1 MKKLTCCKEFEYFLL
16 EHNANLII
24 NYRKDD
30 DEKVY
35 TSPATPTLINPLMGA
50 IMRRDEN
57 LREALMRSNK
67 AVTTSLINDE
77 NTPITNL
84 SISYVNGGQLIGDKY
99 RVNISFDLDLT
110 TIGQYVEGDNVVIE
124 SFLLMLTKVNF
135 SAFKPAQNIYT
146 ASDETVQKDAF
157 TYMPIKVP
165 VDSHYIKRNGAINP
179 FFENIILSFSVD
191 DFVKHNPSIPFSTIM
206 KMKALCLG
214 REASEDLIQ
223 AYYDTNDVTIL
234 PNCSEAFD
242 EVVSNMIADAY
253 EW

>member
-1 MKKLTCCKEFEYFLL
+1 MRKLTCCEEFELFLL

-35 TSPATPTLINPLMGA
+35 TSPATPPLADPLMGA
-50 IMRRDEN
+50 IMKRDEK
-57 LREALMRSNK
+57 LRETLMKINE
-67 AVTTSLINDE
+67 AGTTRLLNGE

-124 SFLLMLTKVNF
+124 SFLLLLTKVNF

-146 ASDETVQKDAF
+146 ESDESVSRDAF

-165 VDSHYIKRNGAINP
+165 VDSYYIKRNGAINP
-179 FFENIILSFSVD
+179 FLENIILSFSVD
-191 DFVKHNPSIPFSTIM
+191 DFVKYNPSIPFSTIM

-223 AYYDTNDVTIL
+223 AYHDTNDVTIL

-242 EVVSNMIADAY
+242 EVVSDMIADAY